1 MRPVHKDDGASRSRP
16 LISASYYMANQTC
29 IDFLRI
35 IRLLVQFYRPTL
47 FLLSVLHF
55 VFSPVATF
63 GNILAIRALWKA
75 SSLPANLRK
84 MFLSLALSDLAVG
97 LFAHLMIAVLYKIVL
112 WNEDYNLDVLCP
124 VPLIFCF
131 VILYLLATA
140 SFLHVTAI
148 AVDRLLAVSLHLR
161 YQELVTSKRVTIAL
175 VITWLA
181 SGVSASVSATTLR
194 LYAAAVLR
202 SIGFVLTTVAY
213 IRVYKVARYHRNQLQ
228 IQFQGQNS
236 QATVLLRERKSA
248 LHAVY
253 IYIVFLACYLPS
265 YCCLLLLA
273 TSKWRCS
280 TLIAYEVTLFVV
292 LLNSSLNPLVYCW
305 RYPEVR
311 RIMKSTLKK
320 MFRFP
325 EE

>member
-1 MRPVHKDDGASRSRP
+1 MP
-16 LISASYYMANQTC
+16 NQTC
-29 IDFLRI
+29 IEFLRI
-35 IRLLVQFYRPTL
+35 VRLLVQCYRSTL
-47 FLLSVLHF
+47 FSLNVLHF
-55 VFSPVATF
+55 VFPSVATF

-75 SSLPANLRK
+75 SSLPPNLRK

-112 WNEDYNLDVLCP
+112 SNEDYNLDVLCP
-124 VPLIFCF
+124 VPLIFCN
-131 VILYLLATA
+131 VILYLLTSA
-140 SFLHVTAI
+140 SFLNVTAI

-175 VITWLA
+175 VVIWLA
-181 SGVSASVSATTLR
+181 SIVTASVSATTLQ

-202 SIGFVLTTVAY
+202 SMGFILTTVAY
-213 IRVYKVARYHRNQLQ
+213 IRVYKVARYHRIQLQ
-228 IQFQGQNS
+228 NQFQRQNS

-248 LHAVY
+248 LNAVY
-253 IYIVFLACYLPS
+253 IYIVFLVCYLPN
-265 YCCLLLLA
+265 YFCLLFLA
-273 TSKWRCS
+273 TNNWRGS
-280 TLIAYEVTLFVV
+280 TLVAYEVTLFVV
-292 LLNSSLNPLVYCW
+292 LLNSSVNPLVYCW

-320 MFRFP
+320 IFRVP

>member
-1 MRPVHKDDGASRSRP
+1 MP
-16 LISASYYMANQTC
+16 NQLC
-29 IDFLRI
+29 FEFLRI
-35 IRLLVQFYRPTL
+35 IRLLVQCYRPTL
-47 FLLSVLHF
+47 FSLNVLHF
-55 VFSPVATF
+55 VFASVATF

-124 VPLIFCF
+124 VPLIFCN
-131 VILYLLATA
+131 VILYLLTSA
-140 SFLHVTAI
+140 SFLNVTAI

-175 VITWLA
+175 VVIWFA
-181 SGVSASVSATTLR
+181 SIVAASVSATTLQ
-194 LYAAAVLR
+194 LYTAAVLR
-202 SIGFVLTTVAY
+202 SIGFILTTVAY
-213 IRVYKVARYHRNQLQ
+213 IRVYKVARYHRIQLQ
-228 IQFQGQNS
+228 NQFQRQNS

-248 LHAVY
+248 LNAVY
-253 IYIVFLACYLPS
+253 IYIVFLVCYLPN
-265 YCCLLLLA
+265 YCCLLFLA
-273 TSKWRCS
+273 TSNWRGS
-280 TLIAYEVTLFVV
+280 TLVAYEVTLFVV

-305 RYPEVR
+305 RYPEIR

-320 MFRFP
+320 IFRVP